1 MRTLCNITFMS
12 INSLTLNGEEKY
24 NNIDKENI
32 NVRLIDVYLLPNSA
46 VF

>member
-1 MRTLCNITFMS
+1 MSIETFQFFFFMS
-12 INSLTLNGEEKY
+12 INSLNGKKIY
-24 NNIDKENI
+24 NKIDKENI

>member
-1 MRTLCNITFMS
+1 MS
-12 INSLTLNGEEKY
+12 INSLNGEKKY
-24 NNIDKENI
+24 NKIDKENI